1 MTEVLLPILAKER
14 PQADGVVATWFVTDG
29 QVVTAG
35 QLLAEIQVD
44 KVSQEIPAPVDGVVH
59 LLAAEGTA
67 VPQGSVI
74 ARIG

>member
-1 MTEVLLPILAKER
+1 MTEVLFPVLSRER
-14 PQADGVVATWFVTDG
+14 PEADGVVATWFVTDG

-44 KVSQEIPAPVDGVVH
+44 KVSQEVAAPVDGVVH
-59 LLAAEGTA
+59 ILAAEGNP
-67 VPQGSVI
+67 VPQGSAI